1 MIDLN
6 ISGFEHF
13 GFWTNNSKFILWRPN
28 QGNFWL
34 LSPCPNQTGVL
45 KRSFFAHT
53 QGRWHPSKT
62 KWTNTYRTMA
72 IDGPSYTLP
81 VLGEIS
87 PIPLANFWVLSLDPV
102 LFLRDYDDCPISL
115 DSSPLPEWYF
125 ISIGCLAPPRLH
137 PGCSATFYT
146 STPSSPS
153 KLHNPVLLPT
163 LVLGTPAL
171 YLPCKVIW
179 TFF

>member
-1 MIDLN
+1 
-6 ISGFEHF
+6 
-13 GFWTNNSKFILWRPN
+13 
-28 QGNFWL
+28 
-34 LSPCPNQTGVL
+34 
-45 KRSFFAHT
+45 
-53 QGRWHPSKT
+53 
-62 KWTNTYRTMA
+62 MA

-87 PIPLANFWVLSLDPV
+87 PIPLANFRVPSLDPV
-102 LFLRDYDDCPISL
+102 LFLGDYDDCPISL

-153 KLHNPVLLPT
+153 KPHNPVLLPT

-179 TFF
+179 TFFLIPFCLSSFYFLSSLFTLYFSLLV

>member
-1 MIDLN
+1 
-6 ISGFEHF
+6 
-13 GFWTNNSKFILWRPN
+13 
-28 QGNFWL
+28 
-34 LSPCPNQTGVL
+34 
-45 KRSFFAHT
+45 
-53 QGRWHPSKT
+53 
-62 KWTNTYRTMA
+62 MA

-179 TFF
+179 TFFKSLFVSPLSIFFHPYFLFTSPFSSCVKLKFSL